1 MVPVNYSYVS
11 IISFVKTL
19 CQNINDT
26 SDASALFGSK
36 DMLVN
41 VHSECAALP
50 VFITSILIV
59 SLSTAEREAS
69 VFQYRVMSWSRGLT
83 WAPTKWKLKSISSFP
98 NKRQNFTGQD
108 GEQLPLHSNHLWH
121 LFHRIMP
128 HRSVG
133 KKQTLWNK
141 TLV

>member
-1 MVPVNYSYVS
+1 MVPVIYSYVS
-11 IISFVKTL
+11 IISFVVTL

-83 WAPTKWKLKSISSFP
+83 
-98 NKRQNFTGQD
+98 
-108 GEQLPLHSNHLWH
+108 
-121 LFHRIMP
+121 
-128 HRSVG
+128 
-133 KKQTLWNK
+133 
-141 TLV
+141 